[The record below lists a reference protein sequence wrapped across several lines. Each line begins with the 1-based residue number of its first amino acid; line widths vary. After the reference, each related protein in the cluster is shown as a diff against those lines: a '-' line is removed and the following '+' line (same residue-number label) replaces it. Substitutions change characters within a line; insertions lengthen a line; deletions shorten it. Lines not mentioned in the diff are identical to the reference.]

1 MNQVMDV
8 THRIIRVFTW
18 PRGHKCSILAIAFLI
33 SSIGQ
38 VVFGLQC
45 YVGLG
50 NSSQRE
56 NQKIVD
62 CPAQGNYVCV
72 KMFGGGMGDQI
83 RRYCDK
89 IPPKEY
95 GILQEKEERKRSP
108 DYSGT
113 EEDSECYDTV
123 HNGRDVVVCECTT
136 DKCNSANKGHHG
148 SLLIVATSL
157 ASVLARHL

>member
-8 THRIIRVFTW
+8 TNRIIRVFTW
-18 PRGHKCSILAIAFLI
+18 PRGHKCSIFAIAFLI

-38 VVFGLQC
+38 GELNICIKGPMKNAKPKTSVFISFFPVVFGLQC

-89 IPPKEY
+89 IPPKVKT
-95 GILQEKEERKRSP
+95 IF
-108 DYSGT
+108 
-113 EEDSECYDTV
+113 
-123 HNGRDVVVCECTT
+123 
-136 DKCNSANKGHHG
+136 
-148 SLLIVATSL
+148 I
-157 ASVLARHL
+157 SVSKISVYL